1 LISSS
6 ITAIIYYKPGF
17 ISIVSKGVL
26 MKGCLSLIIK
36 IIIAVLVFFGLKYL
50 GVIDFIQEK
59 TGAGINSALENRS
72 GLLKQALDLSG
83 ISSEYTIEKNI
94 KILKTGVISVQ
105 HNASGQRIIII
116 EPNNEDTLS
125 KQDIIEGGIKEK
137 LSDFSEK
144 YTKNLLQFKNIQTL
158 EQGQFQGAGQDI
170 PFVKIEA
177 EISNLPLKDI
187 EGIIG
192 VLELKGGKN
201 LIIISFNEKNKYSQ
215 IITDAFFKDVKIEEK
230 I

>member
-1 LISSS
+1 
-6 ITAIIYYKPGF
+6 
-17 ISIVSKGVL
+17 

-36 IIIAVLVFFGLKYL
+36 IIIIVLVFFGLKHL

-72 GLLKQALDLSG
+72 GSLKEELDLSG

-94 KILKTGVISVQ
+94 KILKTGVISAQ

-116 EPNNEDTLS
+116 EPRNEDALS
-125 KQDIIEGGIKEK
+125 KQDIVEGSIKEK
-137 LSDFSEK
+137 LADFSEK
-144 YTKNLLQFKNIQTL
+144 YTNNLLQFKNIQTL
-158 EQGQFQGAGQDI
+158 EQGQFHGAGQDI
-170 PFVKIEA
+170 PFVRIEA

-192 VLELKGGKN
+192 VLELNGGKSI
-201 LIIISFNEKNKYSQ
+201 IIISFNEKNKYSQ
-215 IITDAFFKDVKIEEK
+215 IITDAFFKDVKIAEK